1 MSFELHPQLAKD
13 TSVIGHFP
21 LTIALLH
28 KDNAVP
34 WVILV
39 PKRENLKEL
48 HHLPMQEQQQ
58 FLLES
63 QAVSQ
68 ALEATFRPDKLNLG
82 ALGNMVP
89 QLHVHHIARFKD
101 DVAWPGPVWGNTQGD
116 FRSEEEQ
123 QAILSKIQNVLS
135 LSSLFKK
142 SIKNAAVTS
151 GIFFTW
157 SP

>member
-13 TSVIGHFP
+13 TTVIGHFP
-21 LTIALLH
+21 LCVALLS
-28 KDNAVP
+28 KDSAVP

-48 HHLPMQEQQQ
+48 HHLPMKEQQQ

-63 QAVSQ
+63 QAVAQ

-89 QLHVHHIARFKD
+89 QLHIHHIARFKD
-101 DVAWPGPVWGNTQGD
+101 DIAWPGPVWGNTKGEQ
-116 FRSEEEQ
+116 RSDEEQ
-123 QAILSKIQNVLS
+123 ADIMTRIGNVLS
-135 LSSLFKK
+135 LSSLF
-142 SIKNAAVTS
+142 TRD
-151 GIFFTW
+151 
-157 SP
+157 

>member
-1 MSFELHPQLAKD
+1 MSFELHPQLVKD

-39 PKRENLKEL
+39 PKRDNLKEL

-142 SIKNAAVTS
+142 A
-151 GIFFTW
+151 
-157 SP
+157 

>member
-13 TSVIGHFP
+13 TTVLGHFP
-21 LTIALLH
+21 LCIALLS
-28 KDNAVP
+28 KDSAVP

-68 ALEATFRPDKLNLG
+68 ALEATFQPDKLNLG

-89 QLHVHHIARFKD
+89 QLHIHHIARFKD
-101 DVAWPGPVWGNTQGD
+101 DIAWPGPVWGNTKGEQ
-116 FRSEEEQ
+116 RSDEEQ
-123 QAILSKIQNVLS
+123 AELMTRIGNVLS
-135 LSSLFKK
+135 LSSLFQR
-142 SIKNAAVTS
+142 S
-151 GIFFTW
+151 
-157 SP
+157 

>member
-13 TSVIGHFP
+13 TSVIGEFP
-21 LTIALLH
+21 LSLALLH

-39 PKRENLKEL
+39 PKRTNLKEL
-48 HHLPMQEQQQ
+48 HHLPMKEQQQ
-58 FLLES
+58 FLIES

-89 QLHVHHIARFKD
+89 QLHIHHIARFTD
-101 DVAWPGPVWGNTQGD
+101 DVAWPGPVWGNTNGV

-123 QAILSKIQNVLS
+123 REVLTRIQNVLS
-135 LSSLFKK
+135 LSSQFRKL
-142 SIKNAAVTS
+142 
-151 GIFFTW
+151 
-157 SP
+157 